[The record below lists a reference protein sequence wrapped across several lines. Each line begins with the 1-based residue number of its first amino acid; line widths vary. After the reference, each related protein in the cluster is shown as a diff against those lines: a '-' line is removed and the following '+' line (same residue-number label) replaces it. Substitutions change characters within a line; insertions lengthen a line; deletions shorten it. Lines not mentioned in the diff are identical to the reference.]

1 MKVALEAALARAELA
16 EEAQQ
21 QAALSV
27 AAVEKVAPNI
37 VVDAEEILTKTEA
50 ELFVAKAKAEVRAAE
65 SALADI
71 EGVQGQ
77 RDAAAGVAGLAVLVA
92 CFLATGPAAICG

>member
-1 MKVALEAALARAELA
+1 MPISML
-16 EEAQQ
+16 
-21 QAALSV
+21 
-27 AAVEKVAPNI
+27 EKVEPNI

-50 ELFVAKAKAEVRAAE
+50 ELFVAKAKAEVKAAE
-65 SALADI
+65 AALADI